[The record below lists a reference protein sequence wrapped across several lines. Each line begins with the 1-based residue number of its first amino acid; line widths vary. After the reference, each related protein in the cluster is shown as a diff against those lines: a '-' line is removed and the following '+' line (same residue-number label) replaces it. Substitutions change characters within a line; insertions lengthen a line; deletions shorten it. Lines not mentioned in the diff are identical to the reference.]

1 MTPPSS
7 THEVVWL
14 APSNAGY
21 TPPPMRPSSAAQSAE
36 RVSAWIVIVLT
47 FACSAL
53 AMFDL
58 YLLMSASSP
67 S

>member
-1 MTPPSS
+1 MTSPSSSHRVVWLPPSS
-7 THEVVWL
+7 
-14 APSNAGY
+14 AAY
-21 TPPPMRPSSAAQSAE
+21 TPPPMSPSRAHSAE